1 MGAGIEPAKEQ
12 SPECDQSGG
21 KQLQASGAD
30 TVRAD
35 KKMCENGT
43 CLRLLASLCLRVGN

>member
-12 SPECDQSGG
+12 SQECDQSGE

-30 TVRAD
+30 TGQTRE
-35 KKMCENGT
+35 KMEP
-43 CLRLLASLCLRVGN
+43 ASDF